1 MTTRERL
8 FGAASA
14 FDDPVTVWI
23 TAGIA
28 VVLVLA
34 PLLVLLLS
42 ATGRLSAERRTKI
55 LTTWRSWLVLAPAIV
70 VPVLLGAAWVIGAA
84 AILALACFR
93 EFARVTGLFREH
105 AIVAVV
111 VVAIAALYFAVLDH
125 WYEFFVALGPLSTVL
140 VAAVAILPD
149 RPPGYIQRVAL
160 GVLAIALFGG
170 GLGHL
175 AYFANDAHYR
185 PLILWLVLGVEMN
198 DVFAFTAGRLFGRRK
213 LCPNT
218 SPGKT
223 VAGALGAFVGTTALV
238 ALLGRPVFAGT
249 PLASPIH
256 LVALGAIVSVAGQL
270 GDLALSSIKR
280 DVGVKDTGT
289 LIPGHGG
296 LLDRFDSLLLAAP
309 AVFHYVGYFRPGVGL
324 DQAARIITGGG

>member
-1 MTTRERL
+1 VTTRERL
-8 FGAASA
+8 FGAATA
-14 FDDPVTVWI
+14 FDDPLVVWI
-23 TAGIA
+23 TAAIGA
-28 VVLVLA
+28 VLVLA
-34 PLLVLLLS
+34 PVLVLALS
-42 ATGRLSAERRTKI
+42 AAGRLPAERRAKI

-84 AILALACFR
+84 LILAVACYR

-105 AIVAVV
+105 AISAVV

-125 WYEFFVALGPLSTVL
+125 WYAFFVALGPLSTVV

-149 RPPGYIQRVAL
+149 RPQGYIQRVAL
-160 GVLAIALFGG
+160 GVLAIALFGA

-175 AYFANDAHYR
+175 AYFANDTLYR
-185 PLILWLVLGVEMN
+185 PLILWLVVGVEMN
-198 DVFAFTAGRLFGRRK
+198 DVFAFTSGRLFGRRK

-223 VAGALGAFVGTTALV
+223 VAGAVGAFVGTTALV
-238 ALLGRPVFAGT
+238 AFLGHFVFAGT
-249 PLASPIH
+249 PLAAPVH
-256 LVALGAIVSVAGQL
+256 LVALGAIVSVAGQF

-324 DQAARIITGGG
+324 GQPARILTGGG

>member
-1 MTTRERL
+1 MTTKERL
-8 FGAASA
+8 FGFKTA
-14 FDDPVTVWI
+14 FDDPVTLWI
-23 TAGIA
+23 TIGIA
-28 VVLVLA
+28 AVLVLA
-34 PLLVLLLS
+34 PLLVLVLS
-42 ATGRLSAERRTKI
+42 AVGRLPPDRRTKV

-70 VPVLLGAAWVIGAA
+70 LPVLLGAAWVIGAA
-84 AILALACFR
+84 FVLAIACFR

-105 AIVAVV
+105 VICAVV
-111 VVAIAALYFAVLDH
+111 VVALAAIYFAVLDH
-125 WYEFFVALGPLSTVL
+125 WYSFFVALGPLSTVI

-175 AYFANDAHYR
+175 AYFANDEHYR

-198 DVFAFTAGRLFGRRK
+198 DVFAFTAGRIFGRRK

-223 VAGALGAFVGTTALV
+223 VAGALGAFVGTTALA
-238 ALLGRPVFAGT
+238 ALLGHWVFAGT
-249 PLASPIH
+249 PLQSPVH
-256 LVALGAIVSVAGQL
+256 LVALSAIVSVAGQF

-280 DVGVKDTGT
+280 DVGVKDTGS

-309 AVFHYVGYFRPGVGL
+309 AVFHYVGYFRPGIGL
-324 DQAARIITGGG
+324 TQAARILTGGG

>member
-8 FGAASA
+8 FGAGTA
-14 FDDPVTVWI
+14 FQDPLVVWI

-28 VVLVLA
+28 GVLVLA

-42 ATGRLSAERRTKI
+42 ATGRLSADRRAKI
-55 LTTWRSWLVLAPAIV
+55 LTTWRSWLILAPAIV
-70 VPVLLGAAWVIGAA
+70 LPVLLGAAWVIGATL
-84 AILALACFR
+84 ILAVACYR

-105 AIVAVV
+105 AISAVV
-111 VVAIAALYFAVLDH
+111 VVAIAAIYFAVLDH
-125 WYEFFVALGPLSTVL
+125 WYSCFVALGPLSTVV
-140 VAAVAILPD
+140 VATVAILPD
-149 RPPGYIQRVAL
+149 RPQGYIQRVAL
-160 GVLAIALFGG
+160 GVLAIALFGA

-175 AYFANDAHYR
+175 AYFANDELYR
-185 PLILWLVLGVEMN
+185 PLILWLVLGVELN
-198 DVFAFTAGRLFGRRK
+198 DVFAFTSGRLFGSRK

-223 VAGALGAFVGTTALV
+223 VAGAVGAFVCTTALV
-238 ALLGRPVFAGT
+238 ACLGHFVFEGT
-249 PLASPIH
+249 PLHAPVH
-256 LVALGAIVSVAGQL
+256 LVALGAIVSIAGQF

-289 LIPGHGG
+289 FIPGHGG

-324 DQAARIITGGG
+324 GQAARIVTGGG

>member
-8 FGAASA
+8 FGYASA
-14 FDDPVTVWI
+14 FDDPLTVWI
-23 TAGIA
+23 AAGIA
-28 VVLVLA
+28 AVLVLA
-34 PLLVLLLS
+34 PLLVLLFS
-42 ATGRLSAERRTKI
+42 AMGRLPAERRTKV

-70 VPVLLGAAWVIGAA
+70 APVLLGAAWVIGATFVL
-84 AILALACFR
+84 AIACYR

-105 AIVAVV
+105 AISAVV
-111 VVAIAALYFAVLDH
+111 VVALAAIYFAVFDH
-125 WYEFFVALGPLSTVL
+125 WYSCFVALGPLSTVIL
-140 VAAVAILPD
+140 ATVAILPD
-149 RPPGYIQRVAL
+149 RPQGYIQRVAL
-160 GVLAIALFGG
+160 GVLAIALFGA

-198 DVFAFTAGRLFGRRK
+198 DVFAFTSGRLFGSRK

-223 VAGALGAFVGTTALV
+223 VAGAVGAFVGTTALV
-238 ALLGRPVFAGT
+238 AFLGQWVFAGT
-249 PLASPIH
+249 PLAAPVH
-256 LVALGAIVSVAGQL
+256 LVALGAIVSVAGQF

-280 DVGVKDTGT
+280 DVGVKDTGA

-309 AVFHYVGYFRPGVGL
+309 AVFHYIGYFRPGIGL
-324 DQAARIITGGG
+324 DQPARILTGGG